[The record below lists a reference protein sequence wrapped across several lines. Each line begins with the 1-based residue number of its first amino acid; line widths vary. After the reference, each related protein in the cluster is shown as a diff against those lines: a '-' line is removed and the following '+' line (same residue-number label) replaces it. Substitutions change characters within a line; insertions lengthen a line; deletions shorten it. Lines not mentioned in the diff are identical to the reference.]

1 MVSLVKRAVHY
12 LPLSRT
18 KIIFYVTIFYTLF
31 MEMLL
36 FFAMVFIDLV
46 IRDLPTNWRGLSKP
60 VYIHLA
66 IAKGLVEYLDRVKC
80 FPCTA

>member
-12 LPLSRT
+12 LPLSHA
-18 KIIFYVTIFYTLF
+18 KIIFYATIFYTLF
-31 MEMLL
+31 METLL

-60 VYIHLA
+60 VYIHLLLR
-66 IAKGLVEYLDRVKC
+66 KVQWNTLTG
-80 FPCTA
+80 